1 MTSWNLYI
9 GRKRGRAL
17 AIRRCTLYF
26 TAVLIATLQPTVIIP
41 GCCIAVTSLSSLWR
55 LNSMDDRPS
64 PSKVAIH
71 RLVRHRKD
79 REVAPERVSMPRVQR
94 ACDNCRT
101 RKVRCSGEQPR
112 CQNCAIQ
119 SVPCIYS
126 QARKDR
132 LKEFVFQILKFALL
146 IQAVLLRMSIGY
158 LLF

>member
-1 MTSWNLYI
+1 
-9 GRKRGRAL
+9 
-17 AIRRCTLYF
+17 
-26 TAVLIATLQPTVIIP
+26 
-41 GCCIAVTSLSSLWR
+41 
-55 LNSMDDRPS
+55 MDDRPN
-64 PSKVAIH
+64 PSKVAIP

-94 ACDNCRT
+94 ACDNCRI

-112 CQNCAIQ
+112 CQNCVVQ

-132 LKEFVFQILKFALL
+132 LKEFVFQILKFAPL
-146 IQAVLLRMSIGY
+146 IQAVPLSMSIGY